1 MRNSEQIINHL
12 QSALS
17 LLKNQSGWDEE
28 TDDLQDVLDRVMEAA
43 EEDHRDQKQDYLRAS
58 PEEQARELQEEY

>member
-1 MRNSEQIINHL
+1 MRSIEQIINHL

-28 TDDLQDVLDRVMEAA
+28 TDDLQDVLDRIMDAANEAHW
-43 EEDHRDQKQDYLRAS
+43 DNTQDYLRAS
-58 PEEQARELQEEY
+58 PEEQAREL